1 MHLSAIHIVCSYE
14 RNPPFKKH
22 KHVQRMFIFMYSIV
36 FFVQVPLELKS
47 ASTLGPKNG
56 IFVKIQRR
64 DMEEGRVNSPADN

>member
-1 MHLSAIHIVCSYE
+1 MNVS
-14 RNPPFKKH
+14 NPTFRT
-22 KHVQRMFIFMYSIV
+22 HVKYMEDVAFTYAFL

-64 DMEEGRVNSPADN
+64 DLGEGRVNSPPDD